1 MIEMRQRLFLLAGWF
16 VAAIGAG
23 LVASAAVAIA
33 GGQVLDRPLQPL
45 TTAEVAALPVTAVGS
60 SETLVPQASGGTETT
75 VGGPAVGSDDSQST
89 SEETIPTP
97 RWDRFTNP
105 ARFQSGVVIIEAGK
119 VSFAVAEDR
128 IHVLWVTPGSGY
140 LMNRLSSNE
149 TSVTISFSSSRD
161 AWLVKASLIDGLL
174 VLSSVKDPMA

>member
-1 MIEMRQRLFLLAGWF
+1 MIEMRQRLFLLAGWL

-60 SETLVPQASGGTETT
+60 SVTLEPQASGGIEPMA
-75 VGGPAVGSDDSQST
+75 GGPAVGSADLQGASQDP
-89 SEETIPTP
+89 IPTP
-97 RWDRFTNP
+97 RWDRFTSP
-105 ARFQSGVVIIEAGK
+105 ARSQSGVVVLAAGK

-140 LMNRLSSNE
+140 VMNRLTSNDA
-149 TSVTISFSSSRD
+149 SITISFSSSRD
-161 AWLVKASLIDGLL
+161 AWLVEASLIDGLL
-174 VLSSVKDPMA
+174 VLSSVQAPIA